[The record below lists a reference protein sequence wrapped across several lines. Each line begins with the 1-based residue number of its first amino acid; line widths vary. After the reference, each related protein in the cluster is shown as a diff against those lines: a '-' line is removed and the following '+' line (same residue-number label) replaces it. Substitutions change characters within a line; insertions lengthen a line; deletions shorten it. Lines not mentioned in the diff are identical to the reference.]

1 MRITERRLRR
11 VIRQV
16 IKEIASPSLEN
27 EMMELGLG
35 LYPGPDGDEGAFR
48 FHCQEIDR
56 MHGFESGTVCNAVHD
71 ACEEFRPGS
80 RDSDVLV
87 IQCLN
92 SDLRP
97 QVIRRAMQLL
107 YTH

>member
-1 MRITERRLRR
+1 MRITESRLRR

-16 IKEIASPSLEN
+16 IKEIASPSLES
-27 EMMELGLG
+27 EMMELGVG
-35 LYPGPDGDEGAFR
+35 LYPGPDGDEGAFQ
-48 FHCQEIDR
+48 FHCQEIDS
-56 MHGFESGTVCNAVHD
+56 MNGFESGTVYNAVHD
-71 ACEEFRPGS
+71 ACEDFSPGS

-97 QVIRRAMQLL
+97 QVIRRAIQLL
-107 YTH
+107 P